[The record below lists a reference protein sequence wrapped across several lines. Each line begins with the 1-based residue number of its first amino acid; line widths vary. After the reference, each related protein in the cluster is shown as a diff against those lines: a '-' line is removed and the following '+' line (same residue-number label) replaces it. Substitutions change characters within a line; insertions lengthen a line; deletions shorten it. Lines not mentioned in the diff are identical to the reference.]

1 MKNKFLLWLVEQLL
15 KMLSPELLKEAI
27 DGLLDFI
34 EDKVADSETVIDDKL
49 VLPIVAMIREAFN
62 IPDED

>member
-15 KMLSPELLKEAI
+15 SILNPDLMIAAV
-27 DGLLDFI
+27 DNLLDFLEEKI
-34 EDKVADSETVIDDKL
+34 ADSETEIDDKL
-49 VLPIVAMIREAFN
+49 VLPIITMIREAFN